1 LELGMNEQA
10 IIERLKK
17 ISLFRGLVGDP
28 ERLAKLARIVSWR
41 QSRAGDQ
48 VIREAEE
55 GSELYVLNK
64 GVVNVVKRTLA
75 EETYTIVTL
84 REDEDAFFG
93 ELALMDREVRSASV
107 VATTD
112 CEFLVITKE
121 DFLRLG
127 NEDPWLGL
135 QVTREIGEVLSRRLR
150 KTSEDMV
157 MLFEALVGQVA
168 ESGGLEGE
176 LGPEGAK
183 PDKA

>member
-1 LELGMNEQA
+1 MNEQA

-17 ISLFRGLVGDP
+17 VSLFRGLVDDA

-41 QSRAGDQ
+41 KCRAGDQ
-48 VIREAEE
+48 VIGEAEE
-55 GSELYVLNK
+55 GSELYILNK

-107 VATTD
+107 VAMSD
-112 CEFLVITKE
+112 CELLVITRD
-121 DFLRLG
+121 DFIRLG
-127 NEDPWLGL
+127 DEDSWLGL
-135 QVTREIGEVLSRRLR
+135 QVTRAIGEVLSRRLR

-176 LGPEGAK
+176 KGQEGPK
-183 PDKA
+183 PGGG

>member
-1 LELGMNEQA
+1 MNEQT

-17 ISLFRGLVGDP
+17 VSLFRGLADDP
-28 ERLAKLARIVSWR
+28 ERLTKLARIVSWR
-41 QSRAGDQ
+41 ECRTGDQ

-55 GSELYVLNK
+55 GSELYILNR

-75 EETYTIVTL
+75 DETYTIVTL

-107 VATTD
+107 VATSD
-112 CEFLVITKE
+112 CDFLVITRE

-127 NEDPWLGL
+127 DEDPWLGL
-135 QVTREIGEVLSRRLR
+135 LVTRAIGGVLARRLR

-176 LGPEGAK
+176 TGQEGP
-183 PDKA
+183 KAG

>member
-1 LELGMNEQA
+1 VNEQT

-17 ISLFRGLVGDP
+17 VSLFRSLVDHP
-28 ERLAKLARIVSWR
+28 ERLAALARIVSWR
-41 QSRAGDQ
+41 QCRAGDH
-48 VIREAEE
+48 VIREGEE
-55 GSELYVLNK
+55 GSEIYILNN

-107 VATTD
+107 VATSA
-112 CEFLVITKE
+112 CEFLVITRE

-127 NEDPWLGL
+127 DEDPWLGL
-135 QVTREIGEVLSRRLR
+135 QVTRAIGEVLSRRLR
-150 KTSEDMV
+150 RTSEDMV

-176 LGPEGAK
+176 TGPEGPK
-183 PDKA
+183 SGGS

>member
-1 LELGMNEQA
+1 MNEQA

-17 ISLFRGLVGDP
+17 VSLFRGLVDDP

-41 QSRAGDQ
+41 QCRAGDQ

-55 GSELYVLNK
+55 GSELYILNK

-75 EETYTIVTL
+75 DETYTIVTL

-107 VATTD
+107 VATSD
-112 CEFLVITKE
+112 CEFLVITRE

-127 NEDPWLGL
+127 NEDPSLGL
-135 QVTREIGEVLSRRLR
+135 HVTRAIGEVLSRRLR

-176 LGPEGAK
+176 TGPDGLK
-183 PDKA
+183 PSGG